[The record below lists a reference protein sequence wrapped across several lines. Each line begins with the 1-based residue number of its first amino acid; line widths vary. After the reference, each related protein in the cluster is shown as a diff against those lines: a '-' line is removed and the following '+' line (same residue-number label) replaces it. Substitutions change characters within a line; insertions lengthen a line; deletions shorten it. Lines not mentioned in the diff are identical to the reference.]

1 MTIRM
6 KKIGFILF
14 LAMAFCLKGNAQ
26 DDAQF
31 TLFPWATSYYNA
43 GGIGEQSNTLCFTL
57 MYDNKYV
64 GWHDSYGTRM
74 DTVGG
79 KTGPQDFFLSIESYH
94 KKLHGAIG
102 LTFIS
107 DQIGFYQNIGVKL
120 GYAYKLRIGGGHLGI
135 GVQASLFNQTI
146 NKDGFDPLQDGDPV
160 LTQLSK
166 STLDLDFSLGL
177 MYKCDQWYAG
187 VGVTQLVSAFDKN
200 QALRLSGEHG
210 STRTPQM
217 YFHGGYTWIV
227 PANPNWELLPQALV
241 KTDFHT
247 ATWEVMALA
256 RYNGV
261 YWGGLGYRFQD
272 AVSLLFGARPFYNSS
287 NVYLKGL
294 EAGLSYGITANKLGY
309 RVHRSFGDVEVMV
322 RYCFDIYKPEVFSGY
337 GSSRSIYKNWY

>member
-160 LTQLSK
+160 LNQLSK
-166 STLDLDFSLGL
+166 STMDLDFSLGL

-187 VGVTQLVSAFDKN
+187 VGVTQLVSAGASFERRARQHAHPPDVFPRRLHLDRPGQPQLGDSPPSVGQN
-200 QALRLSGEHG
+200 GFPHGNVGGYGIGPLQWRLLGRSRLSFPRC
-210 STRTPQM
+210 SVAAFWRT
-217 YFHGGYTWIV
+217 
-227 PANPNWELLPQALV
+227 
-241 KTDFHT
+241 
-247 ATWEVMALA
+247 
-256 RYNGV
+256 
-261 YWGGLGYRFQD
+261 
-272 AVSLLFGARPFYNSS
+272 SLLQ
-287 NVYLKGL
+287 LL
-294 EAGLSYGITANKLGY
+294 QCLS
-309 RVHRSFGDVEVMV
+309 
-322 RYCFDIYKPEVFSGY
+322 
-337 GSSRSIYKNWY
+337 